1 MGASK
6 EGELHLVMDENV
18 SKPIHAFYL
27 LFLFLFSFKILVGGH
42 CPGVVTN
49 GGNVTHKHFT

>member
-1 MGASK
+1 MYGLPVGTSE

-27 LFLFLFSFKILVGGH
+27 FILFIFLSRD
-42 CPGVVTN
+42 
-49 GGNVTHKHFT
+49 